1 MMLRVVVL
9 FAAPLLLALPGCP
22 SPPSSPSSPQAGP
35 TAGAPAAGSS
45 SPGDDRRTAITIT
58 TTPPGATVVVDGAP
72 VGASPVTV
80 PLTPGPHRLRATM
93 SGYYPAPETRIV
105 VERGVVATH
114 SLALVASH

>member
-9 FAAPLLLALPGCP
+9 FAAPLLLTLPGCP
-22 SPPSSPSSPQAGP
+22 SSPSSSEPGAG
-35 TAGAPAAGSS
+35 TPAAGKP

-58 TTPPGATVVVDGAP
+58 TTPAGATVVVDGAP

-93 SGYYPAPETRIV
+93 SGYYPAPETKIV
-105 VERGVVATH
+105 VERGVTATH
-114 SLALVASH
+114 ALALVASH